1 MFRFCIPIHFSRDL
15 RVGLPTLRN
24 ELYSP
29 QSKELTIL
37 QLFMEEN
44 WMECMNTIVEL
55 AKSRHASGIP
65 LSFERVTVR
74 GWGLP
79 TLTEG
84 AGGMGRC
91 SGLPPGVVRKVK
103 MWRGSSFRQMV
114 KNISPDIAQSIS
126 CIY

>member
-1 MFRFCIPIHFSRDL
+1 
-15 RVGLPTLRN
+15 
-24 ELYSP
+24 
-29 QSKELTIL
+29 
-37 QLFMEEN
+37 ME
-44 WMECMNTIVEL
+44 WMNTIVEF

-84 AGGMGRC
+84 VEGMGRC
-91 SGLPPGVVRKVK
+91 SESPPGVVRKVK

-114 KNISPDIAQSIS
+114 KNISLGIVQSIS
-126 CIY
+126 YTY